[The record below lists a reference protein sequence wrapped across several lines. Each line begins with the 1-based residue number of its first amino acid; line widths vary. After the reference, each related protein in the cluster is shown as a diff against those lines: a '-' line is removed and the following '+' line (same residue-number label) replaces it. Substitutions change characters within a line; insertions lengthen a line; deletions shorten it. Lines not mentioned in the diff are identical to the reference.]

1 MNKGSKLRMN
11 CSTGSEI
18 LRNERSS
25 QRETKLQE
33 AQKQR
38 SLDLIQDSLKALILG
53 IFWKFYLGM
62 EP

>member
-1 MNKGSKLRMN
+1 MNKESKLRMN
-11 CSTGSEI
+11 CSTESEI
-18 LRNERSS
+18 LCNERSS